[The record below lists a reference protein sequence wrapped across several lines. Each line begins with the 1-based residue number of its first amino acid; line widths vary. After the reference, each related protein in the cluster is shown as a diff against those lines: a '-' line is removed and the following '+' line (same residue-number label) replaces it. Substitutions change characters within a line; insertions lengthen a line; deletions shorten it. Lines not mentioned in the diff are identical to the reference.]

1 MKTESDYLL
10 MLCDVVTNMK
20 KDMPALNNFAIFGNV
35 INNGLMELLVV
46 THDINKDIDR
56 IDYIELSDKS
66 DEEIK
71 RLMQLAITNW
81 HDTPGGW
88 VKSIS
93 L

>member
-10 MLCDVVTNMK
+10 MLCGVVAAMR
-20 KDMPALNNFAIFGNV
+20 KDMPTLNNFAIFGNV
-35 INNGLMELLVV
+35 INNGVMELLAVENA
-46 THDINKDIDR
+46 THTHIDR
-56 IDYIELSDKS
+56 IDYIELSNKS

>member
-10 MLCDVVTNMK
+10 ILCGVVAAMK

-35 INNGLMELLVV
+35 INDNVMELLAVEHS
-46 THDINKDIDR
+46 THTRIDR

-66 DEEIK
+66 EQEIK
-71 RLMQLAITNW
+71 EAMQLAITNW
-81 HDTPGGW
+81 HDMPGGW

>member
-10 MLCDVVTNMK
+10 MLCDVVADLK
-20 KDMPALNNFAIFGNV
+20 KECPILNNFAIFGNV
-35 INNGLMELLVV
+35 INNDVMELLAV
-46 THDINKDIDR
+46 THDIQTDIDR
-56 IDYIELSDKS
+56 IDYIELSNKS
-66 DEEIK
+66 DAEIK

-81 HDTPGGW
+81 HDMPGGW

>member
-10 MLCDVVTNMK
+10 MLCGVVANMK
-20 KDMPALNNFAIFGNV
+20 KAHPELNKFAIFGNV
-35 INNGLMELLVV
+35 INNGVMELLAV
-46 THDINKDIDR
+46 THDINTDIDR
-56 IDYIELSDKS
+56 IDYIELSNKS

-81 HDTPGGW
+81 HDMPGGW

>member
-10 MLCDVVTNMK
+10 MLCDVVATMK
-20 KDMPALNNFAIFGNV
+20 KDMPELNNFAIFGNM
-35 INNGLMELLVV
+35 INNGVMELLAV
-46 THDINKDIDR
+46 THDIQTDIDR
-56 IDYIELSDKS
+56 IDYIELSNKS

-81 HDTPGGW
+81 HDMPGGW